1 MNEELQSP
9 TCGFVD
15 NASRP
20 DRRGTRAGNASLLPG
35 FDDSINE
42 GVNIYISPLIEPVD
56 RNWAPEYLKFEKCFD
71 HCVKRQVR
79 RKRRILITSLTK
91 RMRRP
96 QNGNNLKESEYV
108 R

>member
-20 DRRGTRAGNASLLPG
+20 DKRGTRAGNASLLPG

-56 RNWAPEYLKFEKCFD
+56 RTRPPEYLKFEKCFD
-71 HCVKRQVR
+71 HYVKCRFRLHRSICVR
-79 RKRRILITSLTK
+79 
-91 RMRRP
+91 
-96 QNGNNLKESEYV
+96 GF
-108 R
+108 